1 MGGPR
6 LSLAEYLVGIEAG
19 WPEVDIERW
28 IVCELPRQFHA
39 RSAAEQREA
48 LAERVPLTHTK
59 WDALPAANR
68 ATWQRW

>member
-48 LAERVPLTHTK
+48 LAQVYQPQ
-59 WDALPAANR
+59 D
-68 ATWQRW
+68 